1 MHRLLCIYY
10 PTSRDFSCPHEN
22 HGDMRDL
29 CSQGMRLLAILI
41 AAKGSSI
48 AQLRYQKRE
57 KAASLPKI
65 SINIFNVSR
74 GVGGLD
80 RNVQLTLLVDK
91 IGM

>member
-1 MHRLLCIYY
+1 M
-10 PTSRDFSCPHEN
+10 
-22 HGDMRDL
+22 
-29 CSQGMRLLAILI
+29 LAGY
-41 AAKGSSI
+41 AFACDPDSAKGSSI